1 MIGKRLDVLLLLTAC
16 LIVIVTDASPVPDS
30 NDVATVEQKD
40 TPPPT
45 GPGGGSPDLPDRCC
59 PRIVRS
65 IDPSGSPDR
74 CCLGAIKPI
83 VLTAKPRYKYV
94 VVPPISIT

>member
-1 MIGKRLDVLLLLTAC
+1 MIGKRLDVLLLLLTAC
-16 LIVIVTDASPVPDS
+16 LIVIVADASPVPGS
-30 NDVATVEQKD
+30 NDVATLEQKD

-45 GPGGGSPDLPDRCC
+45 GPGGGSPDY
-59 PRIVRS
+59 
-65 IDPSGSPDR
+65 DR
-74 CCLGAIKPI
+74 CCLGTIKPI

>member
-1 MIGKRLDVLLLLTAC
+1 MIGKRLDVLLLLLTAC

-45 GPGGGSPDLPDRCC
+45 GPAAGSPDY
-59 PRIVRS
+59 
-65 IDPSGSPDR
+65 DR